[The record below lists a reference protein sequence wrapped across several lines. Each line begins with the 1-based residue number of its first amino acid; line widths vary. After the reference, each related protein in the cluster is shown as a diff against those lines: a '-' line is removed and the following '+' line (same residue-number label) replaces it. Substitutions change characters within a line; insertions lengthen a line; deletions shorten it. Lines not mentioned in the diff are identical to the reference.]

1 MTNMACWIPSTRG
14 LWGHTHLTG
23 LWHWWLNSRSKAD
36 TSTFKQCILY
46 ISKWEIRKRH
56 DHKIRKMVG
65 SEDSCGKLEA
75 GRRFAGFI
83 SLASWAVATGTVRCE
98 VLVHGSYSGPIPDSA
113 ERRGSSI
120 QIQTSDGFSGP
131 AWLCPWATWH
141 ACNRNMG
148 MWVRTVSEL
157 SVCQTLTYILRAE
170 CGTRAMILALG
181 DMAAWP
187 GVSGY
192 PALQR
197 ICENK

>member
-1 MTNMACWIPSTRG
+1 MTNMACWVPRTRG

-23 LWHWWLNSRSKAD
+23 LWHWWLNSRSKAG

-46 ISKWEIRKRH
+46 ISKWEIRKQH
-56 DHKIRKMVG
+56 GHAIRKMAG
-65 SEDSCGKLEA
+65 SEDSCGPLEA

-83 SLASWAVATGTVRCE
+83 SLASWAVAVGTVRCE

-141 ACNRNMG
+141 AG
-148 MWVRTVSEL
+148 IRTPRRRICPNSRFV
-157 SVCQTLTYILRAE
+157 
-170 CGTRAMILALG
+170 CGTWLLCRRAL
-181 DMAAWP
+181 
-187 GVSGY
+187 S
-192 PALQR
+192 PAPKTNNFL
-197 ICENK
+197 KASKY